1 MRTCTLALCE
11 YTTRA
16 QAILWQAKQSAAE
29 IIEQR
34 EAMTSKIEEAGAE
47 IRASGALAEWFRG
60 CDEKVKAVAELVNGL
75 LFSELLHNGGHV
87 DPECAEIFREGVIVS
102 ATCGVHATVSI
113 CAGAE
118 MYEKLKKSGV
128 GEEVECVEGRPV
140 EDLRAKGKAHNEALI
155 KSLRED
161 VCADKLLEAASADAA
176 LGRMTVP
183 VDITNAIPQGV
194 LLHPRFGVEQVK
206 EDGTTKL
213 RPVDHLSWSPGD
225 AEEAPTKKDIKR
237 ESVNGYTIPQEKM
250 RPDTL
255 DKFIAVLTSFVMTVG
270 CIPGLFQVSF
280 VPLSFRLA
288 SIP

>member
-1 MRTCTLALCE
+1 
-11 YTTRA
+11 
-16 QAILWQAKQSAAE
+16 
-29 IIEQR
+29 
-34 EAMTSKIEEAGAE
+34 
-47 IRASGALAEWFRG
+47 
-60 CDEKVKAVAELVNGL
+60 
-75 LFSELLHNGGHV
+75 
-87 DPECAEIFREGVIVS
+87 
-102 ATCGVHATVSI
+102 
-113 CAGAE
+113 
-118 MYEKLKKSGV
+118 
-128 GEEVECVEGRPV
+128 
-140 EDLRAKGKAHNEALI
+140 
-155 KSLRED
+155 
-161 VCADKLLEAASADAA
+161 VCAVKLLEAASADAA
-176 LGRMTVP
+176 LGRMTIP

-270 CIPGLFQVSF
+270 CIPGLFKVSF

-288 SIP
+288 SIPQFWQADVDSAFRRLPIRPDHRWAGGIAFKVNGRVT